1 MPYELINNKRFSI
14 AHLRSFGCK
23 CFVLNNGKDDLG
35 KFDAIID
42 EGVFVGYSSI
52 SKSYTIFN
60 KRTLCMEESVHVKFD
75 EFEIKGE
82 NIEDH
87 EFKELIKDKEEVQG
101 NEKKNAELSEG
112 PGPPTYHKLLGLNFM

>member
-1 MPYELINNKRFSI
+1 MKNRCLIRFLINKTTYELLNDKNLLTT
-14 AHLRSFGCK
+14 HLKKFGYK
-23 CFVLNNGKDDLG
+23 FYVLRNWKDDLG

-75 EFEIKGE
+75 ESRISGE

-87 EFKELIKDKEEVQG
+87 EFEEMIKYKKEV
-101 NEKKNAELSEG
+101 
-112 PGPPTYHKLLGLNFM
+112 